1 MKNYIGNN
9 NEINKKK
16 YKKSLP
22 PKLNSDAGNVEHNIE
37 MFNKVSSGDVNLSS
51 AAGMNGMAESYDRE
65 SLIARITEFGKH
77 YNFDKYTDVQLN
89 AMLNRLVDASN
100 HKKKVLPKHQDRI
113 DIQNERHVMNDDPS
127 YNFDDPDR
135 EGEYRVESLREALNR
150 LDHSCIDNDKQFHDL
165 RSLYE
170 NIQHQ
175 LTPQEKQELK
185 KLVDTTNDPDAVK
198 AYLDSKD
205 PDKKN
210 EELEE
215 SVITEEMNATDI
227 VDWMYRNFPNWEYIG
242 EKSLSDYD
250 VRLIFADR
258 SAVRGKRTEI
268 PQEFIDALN
277 NQNFDY
283 KFLMSNHRLDITA
296 HDYDL
301 TSLDDSDV
309 EYTNIEFDE
318 SIIKEALEKATDK
331 SSGSLIA
338 FIEQHHPEIVPV
350 NIDGYLEWYDKIDA
364 KIKPLIESNDNLTY
378 DELMKLAQEHYKDG
392 GADIIDF
399 WDENSLKE
407 YEKEFGPLTKKQALR
422 LMKVMGNVSRD
433 EEEAGEYF
441 AKQTFDEGLNR
452 KELETFSRAIFN
464 AGDKKEALEIIDQI
478 YQYDKELSL
487 QLKDMWDE
495 SASDAYNTDK
505 LSGYLLRYLDESLNE
520 DTVKQGNKWVN
531 KGKEGTHGKFNTKK
545 QADAQRKAMFANG
558 YKGESLQE
566 DSDEYYTKLI
576 SKDLGPAVQEFM
588 NSSEVNGQQIR
599 NAVVEFFDEY
609 NKIPSKGMDSLDIKY
624 DCDKDRFYQ
633 KYRPFVD
640 KCKEVS
646 NKLRPTGYGKT
657 DYFDIKAK
665 ELLKK
670 VDYNFPYG
678 WKVYKGI
685 SERQSVAEDIDSTLA
700 ARERK
705 DRIEYLKNQ
714 IKEETKDWQ
723 TKFGDKGS
731 VDIFK
736 ENDKKI
742 RYVIS
747 PFIRQDNGESLD
759 VIEKTF
765 KEIIRK
771 TNKYFNLEGNEK
783 FRLKLNPMF
792 VTIIC
797 P

>member
-22 PKLNSDAGNVEHNIE
+22 PKLNPDAGNVEHNID
-37 MFNKVSSGDVNLSS
+37 MFNKASSGDANLSS
-51 AAGMNGMAESYDRE
+51 AAGMNGMAESYNRE
-65 SLIARITEFGKH
+65 NLIARITEFGKH
-77 YNFDKYTDVQLN
+77 YNFDKYTDAQLN

-113 DIQNERHVMNDDPS
+113 DLQSERHIMNDDPS
-127 YNFDDPDR
+127 YNFDDPER
-135 EGEYRVESLREALNR
+135 EGEYRVENLKEALNK
-150 LDHSCIDNDKQFHDL
+150 LDHYCIDNDKKFHDL

-205 PDKKN
+205 PEKKN
-210 EELEE
+210 EELDEDYISEE
-215 SVITEEMNATDI
+215 DAITEALS
-227 VDWMYRNFPNWEYIG
+227 YI
-242 EKSLSDYD
+242 E
-250 VRLIFADR
+250 
-258 SAVRGKRTEI
+258 
-268 PQEFIDALN
+268 
-277 NQNFDY
+277 
-283 KFLMSNHRLDITA
+283 
-296 HDYDL
+296 
-301 TSLDDSDV
+301 
-309 EYTNIEFDE
+309 
-318 SIIKEALEKATDK
+318 DK
-331 SSGSLIA
+331 SSENLIA
-338 FIEQHHPEIVPV
+338 FIESKHPEIVPV
-350 NIDGYLEWYDKIDA
+350 NMDSYLEWYNKVDA
-364 KIKPLIESNDNLTY
+364 KIKPLLESKDNLTY
-378 DELMKLAQEHYKDG
+378 DELVALAKEHYKEG
-392 GADIIDF
+392 GMEIIEF
-399 WDENSLKE
+399 WDENSLRE
-407 YEKEFGPLTKKQALR
+407 YEKEFGPMTKKQAIR
-422 LMKVMGNVSRD
+422 LMKVMGNVSKD

-464 AGDKKEALEIIDQI
+464 AGDKAEALEIIDQI

-505 LSGYLLRYLDESLNE
+505 LSGYLLRYNESLEEGVLDDLRAKRDAKKRAQDPLYDKMRSYEDEQKNPTKSHVNYDIKFNYADRDAKKKELQKAESVTFNIESIPSMALQDCSNIKQVDFEGRPIIIGRKAFMNCTGLTDMTLPESIHTIEDEAFRGCSNLEHLTIPNTEVKIGKNVFEGCTKLVKNKNEELIQE

-531 KGKEGTHGKFNTKK
+531 KGDSGKTHGKFDTKK
-545 QADAQRKAMFANG
+545 EADAQRRAMYSNG
-558 YKGESLQE
+558 YKGESLE
-566 DSDEYYTKLI
+566 E
-576 SKDLGPAVQEFM
+576 E
-588 NSSEVNGQQIR
+588 
-599 NAVVEFFDEY
+599 
-609 NKIPSKGMDSLDIKY
+609 
-624 DCDKDRFYQ
+624 
-633 KYRPFVD
+633 
-640 KCKEVS
+640 
-646 NKLRPTGYGKT
+646 
-657 DYFDIKAK
+657 
-665 ELLKK
+665 
-670 VDYNFPYG
+670 
-678 WKVYKGI
+678 
-685 SERQSVAEDIDSTLA
+685 IDDTLA
-700 ARERK
+700 ARERR

-731 VDIFK
+731 VDVFK

-742 RYVIS
+742 RYAIS
-747 PFIRQDNGESLD
+747 PFIRQDDGESLD

-771 TNKYFNLEGNEK
+771 TNKYFNLEGNDK

>member
-22 PKLNSDAGNVEHNIE
+22 PKLNTDAGNVEHNIE
-37 MFNKVSSGDVNLSS
+37 MFNKVNSGDANLSS

-65 SLIARITEFGKH
+65 SLIARIIEFGKH
-77 YNFDKYTDVQLN
+77 YNFDKYTDAQLN
-89 AMLNRLVDASN
+89 AMLNRLVDAEN
-100 HKKKVLPKHQDRI
+100 YKKRVLPKHQDKI
-113 DIQNERHVMNDDPS
+113 DIQSERHIMNDDPS
-127 YNFDDPDR
+127 YNFDDPER
-135 EGEYRVESLREALNR
+135 EGEYRVENLREALNK
-150 LDHSCIDNDKQFHDL
+150 LDHYCIDNDKRFHDL

-205 PDKKN
+205 PEKKN
-210 EELEE
+210 EELDE
-215 SVITEEMNATDI
+215 SVS
-227 VDWMYRNFPNWEYIG
+227 NWEDAYTAFINIVN
-242 EKSLSDYD
+242 KYLPD
-250 VRLIFADR
+250 VDR
-258 SAVRGKRTEI
+258 IDTEVENLYLKNAGDPAFDKAYQKWI
-268 PQEFIDALN
+268 EEYGDDIDAEEED
-277 NQNFDY
+277 QMAEADW
-283 KFLMSNHRLDITA
+283 
-296 HDYDL
+296 
-301 TSLDDSDV
+301 SDETDV
-309 EYTNIEFDE
+309 DFDE
-318 SIIKEALEKATDK
+318 SIITEALNQVKDK
-331 SSGSLIA
+331 SSENLIA
-338 FIEQHHPEIVPV
+338 FIESNHPEIVPV
-350 NIDGYLEWYDKIDA
+350 NMDSYLEWYNKVDA
-364 KIKPLIESNDNLTY
+364 KIKPLLESNDNLTY
-378 DELMKLAQEHYKDG
+378 DELVALAKEHYKEG
-392 GADIIDF
+392 GMEIIEF

-407 YEKEFGPLTKKQALR
+407 YEKEFGPMTKKQAIR
-422 LMKVMGNVSRD
+422 LMKVMGNVSKD

-464 AGDKKEALEIIDQI
+464 AGDKAEALEIIDQI
-478 YQYDKELSL
+478 YQYDKDLSL

-531 KGKEGTHGKFNTKK
+531 KGDSGKTHGKFDTKK
-545 QADAQRKAMFANG
+545 QADAQRKAMYANG
-558 YKGESLQE
+558 YKGESLKE
-566 DSDEYYTKLI
+566 SGDYYTRMIDIIQGPQVQNFI
-576 SKDLGPAVQEFM
+576 SKSVHQLDYNDLKGAVQEFKDDLVKFPK
-588 NSSEVNGQQIR
+588 N
-599 NAVVEFFDEY
+599 D
-609 NKIPSKGMDSLDIKY
+609 LDIKY

-633 KYRPFVD
+633 KYRALAD
-640 KCKEVS
+640 KCKELKNS
-646 NKLRPTGYGKT
+646 LHPTGYGRN
-657 DYFDIKAK
+657 DFIDIKKK
-665 ELLKK
+665 ELCDIVL
-670 VDYNFPYG
+670 NRFPYG
-678 WKVYKGI
+678 WKVYTGV
-685 SERQSVAEDIDSTLA
+685 SERQNVTEDIDDTIA
-700 ARERK
+700 ARERR

-742 RYVIS
+742 RYAIS
-747 PFIRQDNGESLD
+747 PFIRHDDGESLD

-771 TNKYFNLEGNEK
+771 TNKYFNLEGNDK